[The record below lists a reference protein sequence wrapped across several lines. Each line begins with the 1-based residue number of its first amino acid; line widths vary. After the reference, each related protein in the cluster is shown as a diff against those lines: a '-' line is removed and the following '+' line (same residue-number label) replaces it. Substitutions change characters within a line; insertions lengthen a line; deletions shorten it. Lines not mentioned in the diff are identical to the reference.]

1 MDARW
6 SYDLV
11 RLVTKTREMV
21 EQCREDGETKRMAEL
36 DRMGELV
43 QTELDAIWS
52 RSSSAPSDHFAG
64 DDTALDAHLVA
75 LQRRLLWSSYQSDL
89 FDRMRA
95 AILDAL
101 RTAEAASLRS
111 KALKALGQIV
121 ERDPSVFGED
131 DVRLAIE
138 DRFKDTQPSVRD
150 AAFDL
155 LGKHVVYDPALA
167 IKYLPRIGDRITDTG
182 LSVRKRVVKLLKSIY
197 VIVQDGPARADICTR
212 LISRLRDDD
221 DGIKVR
227 DAVAG
232 MALMSA
238 QDLAVTTLGELLF
251 ALDAPTKSP
260 TRSLRKSSSYA
271 ATPDPSATTLE
282 QAKILVT
289 LVVALGDRRGGLEDA
304 LKLIVDKDG
313 AADKRSVGLLERM
326 RETATALVDALVEGA
341 IDGATRIDCVR
352 TLRIVVGAAP
362 SALSLE
368 AAEKLRPLLVAATT
382 DEDRALRDET
392 LSILRVAVPSMP
404 RSSSPFMLKLVNLLE
419 DMLKKPPA
427 QLAVREARHVA
438 RC

>member
-11 RLVTKTREMV
+11 RVVTKTREMV

-75 LQRRLLWSSYQSDL
+75 FQRRLLWSSYQSDL

-155 LGKHVVYDPALA
+155 LGKHVVYDPVLA

-227 DAVAG
+227 FAVC
-232 MALMSA
+232 
-238 QDLAVTTLGELLF
+238 
-251 ALDAPTKSP
+251 P
-260 TRSLRKSSSYA
+260 
-271 ATPDPSATTLE
+271 
-282 QAKILVT
+282 
-289 LVVALGDRRGGLEDA
+289 
-304 LKLIVDKDG
+304 
-313 AADKRSVGLLERM
+313 
-326 RETATALVDALVEGA
+326 
-341 IDGATRIDCVR
+341 
-352 TLRIVVGAAP
+352 
-362 SALSLE
+362 
-368 AAEKLRPLLVAATT
+368 
-382 DEDRALRDET
+382 
-392 LSILRVAVPSMP
+392 
-404 RSSSPFMLKLVNLLE
+404 
-419 DMLKKPPA
+419 
-427 QLAVREARHVA
+427 
-438 RC
+438 